1 MRLTI
6 KTKLAATFVV
16 IVALSGASMFIALQ
30 NLGQLNDTLELLGKD
45 RTLERLND
53 AVSQL
58 PISPIVEA

>member
-30 NLGQLNDTLELLGKD
+30 NLGQLNDTLERIVIPGQ
-45 RTLERLND
+45 EEVQD
-53 AVSQL
+53 AIKAV
-58 PISPIVEA
+58 AYR